1 MEDVF
6 LIFYLFF
13 SIFLAFFEI
22 FEIKFKIVRF
32 IHNILIKLMYNKVY
46 CYAYKSFT
54 EVRYEIR
61 I

>member
-6 LIFYLFF
+6 LIFCLFF
-13 SIFLAFFEI
+13 SIFLSFFDI

-46 CYAYKSFT
+46 HCAHTNFL
-54 EVRYEIR
+54 
-61 I
+61 